1 MILVDIYPNESV
13 YSWLCRLFIRSGY
26 TKPKDFLNEVY
37 KGKRSYPSL
46 FFIGALDEEFIKSFK
61 KVVRAS
67 VLYNE
72 VSEMLNLGR
81 KHLHFVFK
89 ANH

>member
-46 FFIGALDEEFIKSFK
+46 FFIVALDE
-61 KVVRAS
+61 
-67 VLYNE
+67 
-72 VSEMLNLGR
+72 
-81 KHLHFVFK
+81 
-89 ANH
+89 